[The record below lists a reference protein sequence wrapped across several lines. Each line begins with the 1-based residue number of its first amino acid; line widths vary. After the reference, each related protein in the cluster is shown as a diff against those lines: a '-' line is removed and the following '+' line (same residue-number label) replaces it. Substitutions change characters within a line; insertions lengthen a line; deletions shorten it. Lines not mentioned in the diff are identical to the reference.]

1 MNAACYHHN
10 TLPQQPSKFTP
21 CRSEQGYLQLLT
33 VSYSHQ
39 LEENALTYNTAQVIF
54 LYNTV
59 YNSQCF
65 CPPTGTTSKCW
76 PSKVAHH
83 IPDLSLLNLIRWV
96 STIKESS
103 TELSNISNPAS
114 VSAVPQLFNKS
125 TCTKYHHLFVAVLH
139 RYRNYLKLW
148 SSLSC
153 KNPLWHF
160 KNKDD
165 KKNVIDAFQMVWAA
179 SHILQVYAFPPTFLI
194 YLLGVC
200 HVNIYSFQPPN
211 SSHEPNIDWPE
222 NDEEEEGGK
231 GKEEKELE
239 ERGNNL
245 GNPRIKSSDGYI
257 FKLHLGQHWTFCLH
271 MLRTKQV
278 QRHQYHCW
286 LHRLM
291 SHLGALC
298 ERMWLLR

>member
-1 MNAACYHHN
+1 MIQHKSSFYIIQFTTLNVSALLQA
-10 TLPQQPSKFTP
+10 LPQNVDLP
-21 CRSEQGYLQLLT
+21 R
-33 VSYSHQ
+33 
-39 LEENALTYNTAQVIF
+39 
-54 LYNTV
+54 
-59 YNSQCF
+59 
-65 CPPTGTTSKCW
+65 W
-76 PSKVAHH
+76 HH

-160 KNKDD
+160 KNKDG

-231 GKEEKELE
+231 GEEEKELE

-271 MLRTKQV
+271 MLWTKQV

-286 LHRLM
+286 LHRLR